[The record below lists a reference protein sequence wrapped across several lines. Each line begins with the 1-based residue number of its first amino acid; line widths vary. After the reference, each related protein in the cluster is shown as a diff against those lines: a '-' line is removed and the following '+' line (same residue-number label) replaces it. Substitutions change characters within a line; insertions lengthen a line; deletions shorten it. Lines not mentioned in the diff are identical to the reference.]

1 MISSDGDDV
10 LSVVRETV
18 SNNNNP
24 ILVKDIQSEPES
36 DCDDP
41 EKIDFEG
48 EHISDSD
55 NDEGQINPDDW

>member
-1 MISSDGDDV
+1 MLPVGKV
-10 LSVVRETV
+10 
-18 SNNNNP
+18 
-24 ILVKDIQSEPES
+24 IQSESGS

-55 NDEGQINPDDW
+55 NDEDQIKPDDW